1 MAYLKM
7 GFVKKDPQGKGI
19 LALNDFLGVLKSTL
33 KSVKDEK
40 ETFDYIVQYSQ
51 KQDDSGQDETL
62 ISFERLNTLIE
73 TYQFYPLIIKRDK
86 NYSASIYSVLNAN
99 KSKEE
104 MKVRN
109 Y

>member
-40 ETFDYIVQYSQ
+40 ETFDYIVQYSR
-51 KQDDSGQDETL
+51 KQDDSG
-62 ISFERLNTLIE
+62 
-73 TYQFYPLIIKRDK
+73 
-86 NYSASIYSVLNAN
+86 
-99 KSKEE
+99 
-104 MKVRN
+104 
-109 Y
+109 